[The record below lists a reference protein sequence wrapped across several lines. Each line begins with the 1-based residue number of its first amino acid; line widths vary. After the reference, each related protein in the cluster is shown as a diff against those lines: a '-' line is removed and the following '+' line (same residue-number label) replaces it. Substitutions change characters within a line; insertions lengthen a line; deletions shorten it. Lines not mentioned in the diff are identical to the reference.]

1 MRGLETPGAPI
12 IAPGETYRD
21 AKDPHGAGDLYEVHA
36 LQVGMTWDDGW
47 RSQTTKIPSEKREAP
62 SQVEKETTYIA
73 GFGVLVSVAL
83 FAFTWV

>member
-36 LQVGMTWDDGW
+36 LQVGMTDGDLKQQKSH
-47 RSQTTKIPSEKREAP
+47 RKNGRPQPKLKRRLR
-62 SQVEKETTYIA
+62 I
-73 GFGVLVSVAL
+73 
-83 FAFTWV
+83 